1 MKLAGFIL
9 TIVLIPN
16 LLFAKGEGSLKNVIG
31 INTLETTNNHIG
43 IGVYYERFV
52 AKNGKLS
59 VVLPLSIGWEMG
71 TIAKTTGALSLEP
84 RTALFINPGIK
95 FYPMGNSKFFTY
107 SVGLSGFAHGGEST
121 QIYGQVEV
129 PSNGKGYDY
138 HFQVAGILL
147 NNYLNFKISKS
158 LSFGLEVGFGP
169 TFINNYKVK
178 NEPLLVKGGA
188 MVYQNLAFQV
198 AYRF

>member
-1 MKLAGFIL
+1 MKLAGFIF
-9 TIVLIPN
+9 TILLVPS
-16 LLFAKGEGSLKNVIG
+16 LLFAKGEGSLKNVVG
-31 INTLETTNNHIG
+31 INTIETTNNHIG
-43 IGVYYERFV
+43 IGVDYERFV

-59 VVLPLSIGWEMG
+59 VVFPLSVGWEMG
-71 TIAKTTGALSLEP
+71 TVAKTTGSLSRES
-84 RTALFINPGIK
+84 RAAFFINPGVK

-138 HFQVAGILL
+138 RFQVFGILL
-147 NNYLNFKISKS
+147 NNYLNFKINKS
-158 LSFGLEVGFGP
+158 LSFSLEAGFGP
-169 TFINNYKVK
+169 TFLNNYKVK
-178 NEPLLVKGGA
+178 HELLQVKGGL
-188 MVYQNLAFQV
+188 MVYQNLAFQL